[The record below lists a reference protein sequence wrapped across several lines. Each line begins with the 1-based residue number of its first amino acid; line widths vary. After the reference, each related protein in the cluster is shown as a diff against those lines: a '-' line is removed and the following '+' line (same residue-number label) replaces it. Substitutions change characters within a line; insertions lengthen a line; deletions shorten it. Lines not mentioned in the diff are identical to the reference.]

1 MAAKRKRLRAPTTQ
15 SGFTAVLE
23 SIRLENRVVA
33 ESLTGLRSE
42 VQEMRTE
49 MMRRFGTLEAAV
61 LELGIRVKPSSSG

>member
-1 MAAKRKRLRAPTTQ
+1 LAAKRKRLRAPTTQ